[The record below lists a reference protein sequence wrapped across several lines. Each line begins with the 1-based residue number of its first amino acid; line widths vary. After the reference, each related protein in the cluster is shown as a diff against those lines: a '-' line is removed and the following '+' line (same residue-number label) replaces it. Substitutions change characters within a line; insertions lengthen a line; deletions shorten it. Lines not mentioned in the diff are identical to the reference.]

1 MKLSDVKGERV
12 FDVIADIIDP
22 IASIASDETASAM
35 FRREKCPEG
44 MTAAQFVAERVRKS
58 APVLLKTYKHDIV
71 TILSAIEGTDPKEYA
86 DSLNLAKL
94 LRDAAELL
102 TDSTFLELFTSAQS
116 KKTGTPSGSARANTK
131 GRKE

>member
-44 MTAAQFVAERVRKS
+44 MTAAQFAAERVRKS
-58 APVLLKTYKHDIV
+58 APVLLKTHKHDIV

-86 DSLNLAKL
+86 GILPILVS
-94 LRDAAELL
+94 
-102 TDSTFLELFTSAQS
+102 
-116 KKTGTPSGSARANTK
+116 
-131 GRKE
+131 RKHVE